1 MNKQQRTPPGLP
13 PDLLEARLAARLAT
27 ALRERSETLPPDIEE
42 RLRFAREQALQ
53 RARRADDAAV
63 LGGGGSAAVLGRLGA
78 WWPRLGAML
87 PVLVLVAGAAFIV
100 DSQQRE
106 EAAIAAE
113 IDAELLADDLPPEAY
128 ADPGFAA
135 FLKLQQP

>member
-27 ALRERSETLPPDIEE
+27 ALRERSESLPPDIEE

-53 RARRADDAAV
+53 RVRRPDGVV
-63 LGGGGSAAVLGRLGA
+63 LGGGSAAVLGRLGA